1 MRRNTYY
8 TYIEEKLHVLSRRI
22 ESRGKL
28 NFLDLH
34 LHAENFYFHFFNLL
48 YGYELVNM
56 NKILQN
62 AEAIDLIDKKNKI
75 IIQVSST
82 STKQKIESA
91 LSKKS
96 LEDYSDYSFRFI
108 SISKDASDLRTKTYK
123 NPYNLSFTPS
133 SDIFDINSILNDILS
148 RKAIDQKP
156 LYDFI
161 KSELGEEVDI
171 SKIET
176 NLASIINVLSNEDWD
191 DSNKIDNIDSF
202 EIERKIVHNKLDR
215 ARQII
220 TENALFYT
228 KVDSIYKE
236 FDKQGLNKSNS
247 VLGKIKREFIKIFD
261 KNDPDGSFQKTVDIL
276 VSKVTESI
284 NFDEI
289 PFDELEL
296 CIEILTVDAFIRCK
310 IFDNPKNYK
319 YAIA

>member
-48 YGYELVNM
+48 YSYELVNM

-75 IIQVSST
+75 IIQVSAT

-91 LSKKS
+91 LGKKS
-96 LEDYSDYSFRFI
+96 LTDYSDYSFKFI
-108 SISKDASDLRTKTYK
+108 SISKDASDLRTKTFK
-123 NPYNLSFTPS
+123 NPYKLPFNPS

-148 RKAIDQKP
+148 RKAINQKP

-161 KSELGEEVDI
+161 KSELGGEVDI

-215 ARQII
+215 TRLII

-247 VLGKIKREFIKIFD
+247 VLGKIKREFLKLFD

-319 YAIA
+319 YATT